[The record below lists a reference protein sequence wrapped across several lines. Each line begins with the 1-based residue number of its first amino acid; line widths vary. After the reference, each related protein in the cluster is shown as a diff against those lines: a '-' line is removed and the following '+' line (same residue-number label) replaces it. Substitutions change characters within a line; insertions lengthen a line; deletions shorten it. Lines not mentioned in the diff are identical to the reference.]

1 MVGSGHGGTRMP
13 TILEIEE
20 RRTKTIALFERGY
33 STREI
38 ARALGV
44 GHSTVDRDIQAM
56 LARFWA
62 EQVGSLDRVRASVL
76 AQMARRHQ
84 LTMEI
89 VTDRTQPA
97 AVRLKA
103 VGTAQGI
110 AMNVLHVLG
119 ALPSQKVELSG
130 PEGEPIEIHQ
140 LLRVIPPSV
149 MDDLVAARGT
159 EEVVAVIERAAKV
172 VPELVPLARQ
182 LGAIDSSRP
191 LVGELLHD
199 DENSRRPP
207 C

>member
-97 AVRLKA
+97 RFP
-103 VGTAQGI
+103 T
-110 AMNVLHVLG
+110 MR
-119 ALPSQKVELSG
+119 G
-130 PEGEPIEIHQ
+130 P
-140 LLRVIPPSV
+140 
-149 MDDLVAARGT
+149 T
-159 EEVVAVIERAAKV
+159 
-172 VPELVPLARQ
+172 
-182 LGAIDSSRP
+182 
-191 LVGELLHD
+191 
-199 DENSRRPP
+199 
-207 C
+207 